1 MSVYQPPKAKKW
13 QKAER
18 WQVGLW
24 DNKFALCG
32 LRMLWVVI
40 GTKWVYMSAPVCQT
54 RMKITRKEW
63 NALTDK
69 ERYHTDE
76 DIQIYRE
83 KRNKIWEEAKAKRI
97 ALEKWIRDNP
107 GVNNT
112 KFKKR
117 RRKIV

>member
-1 MSVYQPPKAKKW
+1 MKIIPAIDLLNGQVVRLYKGDPKQKTVYSDDPMSIAKKW

-83 KRNKIWEEAKAKRI
+83 KRNKIWD
-97 ALEKWIRDNP
+97 L
-107 GVNNT
+107 
-112 KFKKR
+112 
-117 RRKIV
+117 